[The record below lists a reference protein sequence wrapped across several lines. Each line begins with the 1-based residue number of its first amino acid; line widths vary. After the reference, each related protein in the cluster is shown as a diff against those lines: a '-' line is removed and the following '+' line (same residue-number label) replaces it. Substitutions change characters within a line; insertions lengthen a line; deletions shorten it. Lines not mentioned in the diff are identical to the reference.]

1 MNNHPNKPYR
11 DERIEKFVKLKL
23 IEVIY
28 SLNLTLEKYDRN
40 CGLVD
45 EVLLAIEEL
54 VSETL

>member
-28 SLNLTLEKYDRN
+28 SLNFTLEKYDRN

-45 EVLLAIEEL
+45 EVLQAIEEL

>member
-1 MNNHPNKPYR
+1 MVVHSDSPYR

-45 EVLLAIEEL
+45 EVLQAIEDL
-54 VSETL
+54 VTETL

>member
-1 MNNHPNKPYR
+1 MVVHSDRPYR

-45 EVLLAIEEL
+45 EVLQAIEDL
-54 VSETL
+54 VTETL

>member
-1 MNNHPNKPYR
+1 MNSHPNKPYR

-45 EVLLAIEEL
+45 EVLQAIEEL